1 MARRTRAVMVRVCG
15 AVLSVAVLVT
25 AVIFLGRRGSANRD
39 SPFVLPSGPS
49 VLLPGVDVSSHEPD
63 ITWSQAAGFGL
74 RFVIARATEGDS
86 RKDASYRSIRREAKA
101 AGMTFTAFH
110 FARPDGARGDAV
122 READLF
128 HNFADLRPGDLAP
141 VLDLEESGGLGVA
154 RLQTWVTGWLEEVA
168 SLVGVKPM
176 IYTNL
181 DFWRSHMGD
190 TTLYADAGY
199 PLFVAS
205 WDALTPQIPADN
217 WGGRGWTLWQ
227 TTKCGKV
234 RGITGC
240 IRTDVYNGSD
250 LTLLTIP

>member
-1 MARRTRAVMVRVCG
+1 MKQRTRVVMIRLG
-15 AVLSVAVLVT
+15 GAALTLAVLIT
-25 AVIFLGRRGSANRD
+25 AIIYLGRRGLLQQD

-63 ITWSQAAGFGL
+63 ISWSQAARFGL

-86 RKDASYRSIRREAKA
+86 RSDVAYQFIREEAKA
-101 AGMTFTAFH
+101 RGLAFTAFH
-110 FARPDGARGDAV
+110 FARPDSEKGDAV

-128 HNFADLRPGDLAP
+128 HRVAKIGPGDLAP
-141 VLDLEESGGLGVA
+141 VLDLEDSGGLGEL
-154 RLQTWVTGWLEEVA
+154 RLQAWVTAWLEEVT
-168 SLVGVKPM
+168 SLVGVKPV

-190 TTLYADAGY
+190 TTLFAQAGY

-205 WDALTPQIPADN
+205 WDALTPQVPADN
-217 WGGRGWTLWQ
+217 WAGKGWTLWQ
-227 TTKCGKV
+227 TTKCGRV
-234 RGITGC
+234 RGISGC

-250 LTLLTIP
+250 LRPLTIP

>member
-1 MARRTRAVMVRVCG
+1 VHRRTRVVMVRLAG
-15 AVLSVAVLVT
+15 ALLSVAVLIT
-25 AVIFLGRRGSANRD
+25 AVIFLGRKGSARQD

-63 ITWSQAAGFGL
+63 ISWNQAARFGL

-86 RKDASYRSIRREAKA
+86 RKDAAYQSIRREAKA
-101 AGMTFTAFH
+101 AGLAFTAFH
-110 FARPDGARGDAV
+110 FARPDRARGDAV

-128 HNFADLRPGDLAP
+128 QSFAGVGRGDLAP
-141 VLDLEESGGLGVA
+141 VLDLEESGGLGAA
-154 RLQTWVTGWLEEVA
+154 RLQAWVTAWLEEVA
-168 SLVGVKPM
+168 SLVGLKPM
-176 IYTNL
+176 IYTNK

-190 TTLYADAGY
+190 TTEFADAGY

-205 WDALTPQIPADN
+205 WDALTPQVPADN

-227 TTKCGKV
+227 TTKCGQV

-240 IRTDVYNGSD
+240 IRTDVYDGIN
-250 LTLLTIP
+250 LKALAIP

>member
-1 MARRTRAVMVRVCG
+1 MHRRTRVVMVRLGG
-15 AVLSVAVLVT
+15 AALSVAVLIT
-25 AVIFLGRRGSANRD
+25 AVIFLGRKGSAHQD

-63 ITWSQAAGFGL
+63 ISWTQAARFGL

-86 RKDASYRSIRREAKA
+86 REDASYQSIRRSAKA
-101 AGMTFTAFH
+101 AGLAFTAFH
-110 FARPDGARGDAV
+110 YARPDRGKGDAV

-128 HNFADLRPGDLAP
+128 QSFADLGRGDLAP
-141 VLDLEESGGLGVA
+141 VLDLEESGGLGEA
-154 RLQTWVTGWLEEVA
+154 RLQAWVTSWLEEVA
-168 SLVGVKPM
+168 SLIGVKPM
-176 IYTNL
+176 IYTNR

-190 TTLYADAGY
+190 TTVFADAGY

-217 WGGRGWTLWQ
+217 WGARGWTLWQ

-234 RGITGC
+234 QGITGC

-250 LTLLTIP
+250 LRSLTIP